1 VFVLDCSV
9 TMAWLFDDE
18 DDLRAAAVRDS
29 LDADMAL
36 VPAIWPLEVANALV
50 VAERRQRVSRAEA
63 LRFLE
68 VLRQLPI
75 DVGAVPSLAAVE
87 GALQIAHETGLSVY
101 DAAYLDLA
109 ATQGL
114 PLATLDRRLA
124 AAAARVGVALCACE

>member
-18 DDLRAAAVRDS
+18 DDPQAAAVRDR

-50 VAERRQRVSRAEA
+50 VAERRERVSRAEA

-68 VLRQLPI
+68 VLRRLPI
-75 DVGAVPSLAAVE
+75 DVGAMPSLVAIE
-87 GALQIAHETGLSVY
+87 GALHIAHETGLSLH
-101 DAAYLDLA
+101 DSAYLDLA

-124 AAAARVGVALCACE
+124 AAAASVGVALCE